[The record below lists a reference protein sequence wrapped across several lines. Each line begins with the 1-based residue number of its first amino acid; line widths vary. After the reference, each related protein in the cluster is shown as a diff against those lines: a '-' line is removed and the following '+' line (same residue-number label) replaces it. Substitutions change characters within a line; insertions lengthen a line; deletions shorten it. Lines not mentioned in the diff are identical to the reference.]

1 MEGRRQLHTASTR
14 PGVRVYSV
22 EELCYFLK
30 ENAYLLD
37 ETIFTRGLSDWLYK
51 ECGLPD
57 LGQKLNM
64 LQKNKEKPEAF
75 VTAIFEYTGY
85 FRQEEIQ
92 ETERLVRVS
101 ADVSLVE
108 KQKARADYFLES
120 RRYVLAMQEYRN
132 LLQDGDAL
140 APDFSG
146 KIYHNLGTAQA
157 KLFLFEK
164 AAASFEQAYRLTGDP
179 ESLFQYLAAMRLHLK
194 EPEYLNFLTEHAEYY
209 EASLELEKRVVA
221 RKEAWV
227 DSRNQSMVAEIK
239 GGFFLGR
246 GGGLPGIDA
255 AGNRKAGGGV
265 PRLCGA
271 VTRFHVPLLSSL
283 LCPSPAAVRV

>member
-1 MEGRRQLHTASTR
+1 MSRVHLCLGRTAAAPYSFDKAR
-14 PGVRVYSV
+14 IRVYSV

-51 ECGLPD
+51 ECGLPE

-64 LQKNKEKPEAF
+64 LLKNKEKPEAF

-92 ETERLVRVS
+92 ETKRLVRVS

-132 LLQDGDAL
+132 LLRDGEAL

-146 KIYHNLGTAQA
+146 KLYHNLGTAQA
-157 KLFLFEK
+157 RLFLFEK

-194 EPEYLNFLTEHAEYY
+194 EPEYLNFLTEHTEYY

-239 GGFFLGR
+239 GAFFSGEEETCRELMRQEIGKLEEEYR
-246 GGGLPGIDA
+246 DY
-255 AGNRKAGGGV
+255 V
-265 PRLCGA
+265 
-271 VTRFHVPLLSSL
+271 VQ
-283 LCPSPAAVRV
+283 

>member
-1 MEGRRQLHTASTR
+1 MSRVHLCLGKTAAAPYSFDKAR
-14 PGVRVYSV
+14 VRVYSV

-194 EPEYLNFLTEHAEYY
+194 VPEYLNFLTEHAEYY

-239 GGFFLGR
+239 GAFFSGEEEACRELMRQEIGKLEEEYR
-246 GGGLPGIDA
+246 DY
-255 AGNRKAGGGV
+255 V
-265 PRLCGA
+265 
-271 VTRFHVPLLSSL
+271 VQ
-283 LCPSPAAVRV
+283 

>member
-1 MEGRRQLHTASTR
+1 MSRVHLCLGRTAAAPYSFDKAR
-14 PGVRVYSV
+14 IRVYSV

-51 ECGLPD
+51 ECGLPE

-64 LQKNKEKPEAF
+64 LLKNKEKPEAF

-92 ETERLVRVS
+92 ETKRLVRVS

-132 LLQDGDAL
+132 LLRDGEAL

-146 KIYHNLGTAQA
+146 KLYHNLGTAQA
-157 KLFLFEK
+157 RLFLFEK
-164 AAASFEQAYRLTGDP
+164 AAASFEQAYRLTGDQ

-194 EPEYLNFLTEHAEYY
+194 EPEYLNFLTEHTEYY

-239 GGFFLGR
+239 GAFFSGEEETCRELMRQEIGKLEEEYR
-246 GGGLPGIDA
+246 DY
-255 AGNRKAGGGV
+255 V
-265 PRLCGA
+265 
-271 VTRFHVPLLSSL
+271 VQ
-283 LCPSPAAVRV
+283 

>member
-1 MEGRRQLHTASTR
+1 
-14 PGVRVYSV
+14 
-22 EELCYFLK
+22 
-30 ENAYLLD
+30 
-37 ETIFTRGLSDWLYK
+37 
-51 ECGLPD
+51 
-57 LGQKLNM
+57 M

-227 DSRNQSMVAEIK
+227 DSRNQSMVAEILRR
-239 GGFFLGR
+239 GFIYYDWNVSAGDASADATTQ
-246 GGGLPGIDA
+246 GIID
-255 AGNRKAGGGV
+255 NVVNGV
-265 PRLCGA
+265 RLCWGPAFVLMHDNDKA
-271 VTRFHVPLLSSL
+271 VLGEALGPIIDTLSKEGYVFKALDNSVK
-283 LCPSPAAVRV
+283 PPMFIYPD

>member
-1 MEGRRQLHTASTR
+1 MSRVHLCLGKTAAAPYSFDKAR
-14 PGVRVYSV
+14 VRVYSV

-108 KQKARADYFLES
+108 KQKA
-120 RRYVLAMQEYRN
+120 
-132 LLQDGDAL
+132 
-140 APDFSG
+140 
-146 KIYHNLGTAQA
+146 
-157 KLFLFEK
+157 
-164 AAASFEQAYRLTGDP
+164 
-179 ESLFQYLAAMRLHLK
+179 
-194 EPEYLNFLTEHAEYY
+194 
-209 EASLELEKRVVA
+209 
-221 RKEAWV
+221 
-227 DSRNQSMVAEIK
+227 
-239 GGFFLGR
+239 
-246 GGGLPGIDA
+246 
-255 AGNRKAGGGV
+255 
-265 PRLCGA
+265 
-271 VTRFHVPLLSSL
+271 
-283 LCPSPAAVRV
+283 

>member
-1 MEGRRQLHTASTR
+1 M
-14 PGVRVYSV
+14 
-22 EELCYFLK
+22 
-30 ENAYLLD
+30 
-37 ETIFTRGLSDWLYK
+37 
-51 ECGLPD
+51 
-57 LGQKLNM
+57 
-64 LQKNKEKPEAF
+64 
-75 VTAIFEYTGY
+75 
-85 FRQEEIQ
+85 
-92 ETERLVRVS
+92 
-101 ADVSLVE
+101 
-108 KQKARADYFLES
+108 
-120 RRYVLAMQEYRN
+120 LAMQEYRN

-239 GGFFLGR
+239 GAFFSGEKEACRELMRQEIGKLEEEYR
-246 GGGLPGIDA
+246 DY
-255 AGNRKAGGGV
+255 V
-265 PRLCGA
+265 
-271 VTRFHVPLLSSL
+271 VQ
-283 LCPSPAAVRV
+283 

>member
-1 MEGRRQLHTASTR
+1 MSRVHLCLGRTASAPYSFDKAR
-14 PGVRVYSV
+14 VRVYSV

-239 GGFFLGR
+239 GAFFSGEEEACRELMRQEIGKLEEEYR
-246 GGGLPGIDA
+246 D
-255 AGNRKAGGGV
+255 
-265 PRLCGA
+265 
-271 VTRFHVPLLSSL
+271 
-283 LCPSPAAVRV
+283 

>member
-1 MEGRRQLHTASTR
+1 MSRVHLCLGRTASVPYSFDKAR
-14 PGVRVYSV
+14 VRVYSV

-92 ETERLVRVS
+92 DTERLVS

-108 KQKARADYFLES
+108 KQKARSDYFLES

-239 GGFFLGR
+239 GAFFSGEEEACRELMRQEIGKLEEEYR
-246 GGGLPGIDA
+246 DY
-255 AGNRKAGGGV
+255 V
-265 PRLCGA
+265 
-271 VTRFHVPLLSSL
+271 VQ
-283 LCPSPAAVRV
+283 

>member
-1 MEGRRQLHTASTR
+1 MTVSYTHLDVYKRQLWNIIPAQLT
-14 PGVRVYSV
+14 
-22 EELCYFLK
+22 K
-30 ENAYLLD
+30 ENKKFIYGIIKEGARSKDYETALMWLTDCGLVHKVYRVTAVSYTHLYLLD

-179 ESLFQYLAAMRLHLK
+179 ESLFQYRAAMRLHLK
-194 EPEYLNFLTEHAEYY
+194 VPEYLN
-209 EASLELEKRVVA
+209 RCV
-221 RKEAWV
+221 
-227 DSRNQSMVAEIK
+227 
-239 GGFFLGR
+239 
-246 GGGLPGIDA
+246 
-255 AGNRKAGGGV
+255 
-265 PRLCGA
+265 
-271 VTRFHVPLLSSL
+271 
-283 LCPSPAAVRV
+283 